1 MRPLRLA
8 KDRRNVNEKY
18 AQSTGTINPK
28 LPKLPLAFIG
38 LAAYRAWIELTF
50 VGSYFRE
57 APYSP
62 MARDAFDLSM
72 MAFLVLGVLFAKRLT
87 PLIEKQS
94 IRNTA
99 LFMLLVSTTCVVGGA
114 SFAEWGAVLSLAGAI
129 IGGAG
134 IAITLILWS
143 ELYSCLNP
151 LRVALYYSASIV
163 ASALIVY
170 TMKGFLFPWFATY
183 LFILPIATIASA
195 GAAFRS
201 IPQAERSHISQAQ
214 IAFPWKLVLWMAI
227 FSLAYGLVQE
237 QLTTSAFGPH
247 SSPGAL
253 FVGLFVFMG
262 IALRKRKFDFS
273 AIYRVALPL
282 MVGAF
287 LIIPIVGNFNNMVT
301 AFFVSGAYT
310 ACSILVMI
318 IMSNMCYRYGIAA
331 MWLFGIER
339 TVRMAFNG
347 AGRTAHDV
355 LLNAPSGFDM
365 PYVLPAIVI
374 ILAVVSTMVLLSESG
389 LANTWGMNVSDT
401 EPHRMEQ
408 FVRSDVIKNHSH
420 DLALQ
425 FGLTLREEE
434 ILSALAERKHNPEIA
449 KELFISEQTVK
460 THVRNLYRKLDIHS
474 RDELFSLFDGIGGK

>member
-1 MRPLRLA
+1 M
-8 KDRRNVNEKY
+8 
-18 AQSTGTINPK
+18 
-28 LPKLPLAFIG
+28 
-38 LAAYRAWIELTF
+38 
-50 VGSYFRE
+50 
-57 APYSP
+57 
-62 MARDAFDLSM
+62 
-72 MAFLVLGVLFAKRLT
+72 
-87 PLIEKQS
+87 
-94 IRNTA
+94 
-99 LFMLLVSTTCVVGGA
+99 
-114 SFAEWGAVLSLAGAI
+114 
-129 IGGAG
+129 
-134 IAITLILWS
+134 
-143 ELYSCLNP
+143 
-151 LRVALYYSASIV
+151 
-163 ASALIVY
+163 
-170 TMKGFLFPWFATY
+170 
-183 LFILPIATIASA
+183 
-195 GAAFRS
+195 
-201 IPQAERSHISQAQ
+201 
-214 IAFPWKLVLWMAI
+214 
-227 FSLAYGLVQE
+227 
-237 QLTTSAFGPH
+237 
-247 SSPGAL
+247 
-253 FVGLFVFMG
+253 GLFVFIG

-318 IMSNMCYRYGIAA
+318 IMSNMRYRYGIAA

-355 LLNAPSGFDM
+355 LPNAPSGFDM

-374 ILAVVSTMVLLSESG
+374 ILAVVSTMVLLSENG

-434 ILSALAERKHNPEIA
+434 ILSALAEHKRNPEIA

-460 THVRNLYRKLDIHS
+460 THVRNLYRKLDVHS

>member
-1 MRPLRLA
+1 
-8 KDRRNVNEKY
+8 
-18 AQSTGTINPK
+18 
-28 LPKLPLAFIG
+28 
-38 LAAYRAWIELTF
+38 
-50 VGSYFRE
+50 
-57 APYSP
+57 
-62 MARDAFDLSM
+62 
-72 MAFLVLGVLFAKRLT
+72 
-87 PLIEKQS
+87 
-94 IRNTA
+94 
-99 LFMLLVSTTCVVGGA
+99 
-114 SFAEWGAVLSLAGAI
+114 
-129 IGGAG
+129 
-134 IAITLILWS
+134 
-143 ELYSCLNP
+143 
-151 LRVALYYSASIV
+151 
-163 ASALIVY
+163 
-170 TMKGFLFPWFATY
+170 MKGFLFPWFATY

-201 IPQAERSHISQAQ
+201 IPQAERNHISQAQ

-247 SSPGAL
+247 SSPGTL

-389 LANTWGMNVSDT
+389 LTNTWGMNVSDT